1 MTTQIIQALPLE
13 LESNI
18 FYSIPTVGTA
28 NIMRQVIDMYQ
39 IDRKYTKRYNM
50 YYVKD
55 TLSFADYMIDSYW
68 NPDDYEFTPLYAH
81 T

>member
-18 FYSIPTVGTA
+18 FHFIPTA

-55 TLSFADYMIDSYW
+55 TISFADYMIDSYW
-68 NPDDYEFTPLYAH
+68 NPDDYEFTPLYAA

>member
-1 MTTQIIQALPLE
+1 MTSQIIQDLPLE
-13 LESNI
+13 LESSI
-18 FYSIPTVGTA
+18 FHFIPTVGTA
-28 NIMRQVIDMYQ
+28 NIMRQVINMYQ

-68 NPDDYEFTPLYAH
+68 NPDDYEFTPLYAP

>member
-13 LESNI
+13 LQSNI
-18 FYSIPTVGTA
+18 FYSIPTA
-28 NIMRQVIDMYQ
+28 NIMRQVIEMYQ

-68 NPDDYEFTPLYAH
+68 NPDDYEFTPLYAP